1 MKKRSIVWTEKAS
14 ESLDAFCEYI
24 KKDSPS
30 AAKRVKREII
40 LSAKQLGTNPEVYQL
55 DEVFAGSNQ
64 NIRRFFRWGYKV
76 VYQIYEKEVVILDV
90 FHTKVQA
97 HQKKNRINGGL
108 FFS

>member
-40 LSAKQLGTNPEVYQL
+40 LSTKQLGTNPEVYQL
-55 DEVFAGSNQ
+55 DEIFAGSNQ
-64 NIRRFFRWGYKV
+64 NIRRFFRWSYKV

-90 FHTKVQA
+90 FHTSA
-97 HQKKNRINGGL
+97 G
-108 FFS
+108 SSEEE